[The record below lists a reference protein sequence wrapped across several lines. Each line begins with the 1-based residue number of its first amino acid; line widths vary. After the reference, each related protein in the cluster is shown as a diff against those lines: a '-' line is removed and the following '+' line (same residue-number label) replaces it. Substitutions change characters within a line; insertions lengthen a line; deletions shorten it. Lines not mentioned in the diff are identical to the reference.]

1 MSGLTPQ
8 LTPEER
14 AAREERLEAKHKEF
28 LRAVSTSHSLPNQ
41 QSSTAGAGGTTNQKL
56 RMAEDHEAERLLKM
70 KLAAELLAREKKAQA
85 ILDEKSAALAS
96 RQQKKKAKRAKKE
109 SAKKSKPNRGEDSAS
124 SNDSSVEGE

>member
-1 MSGLTPQ
+1 MAQ
-8 LTPEER
+8 LTAEER
-14 AAREERLEAKHKEF
+14 AVREELLEAKHKEF

-70 KLAAELLAREKKAQA
+70 RLAAELAAREKRAQSV
-85 ILDEKSAALAS
+85 LDEKASILAN

-109 SAKKSKPNRGEDSAS
+109 SAKKSKPGDDDGGSSSDELSA
-124 SNDSSVEGE
+124 